1 MRRVIHSIFIACAL
15 LAIYQGDAN
24 TMPEGVESQ
33 QLAEQETSSST
44 TLFEQIS
51 ATRSGVNFVNLLV
64 ADHKL
69 RRLYSSGFACGGIA
83 VGDVNGDG
91 RTDLFL
97 TNGATPNRL
106 YLQSEGLKFKEATK
120 TSRLALGNPWSG
132 GASFA
137 DIDGDGDLDL
147 LLCNYEAPNQLFLNN
162 GSGKFTEEAKQRGLA
177 LSDSSLMGYF
187 CDYDLDG
194 DLDLYVQCNR
204 LYREGGRPQTTF

>member
-1 MRRVIHSIFIACAL
+1 MRRVINSIFIACAL

-33 QLAEQETSSST
+33 QLAEQETSRST

-51 ATRSGVNFVNLLV
+51 PTRSGVNFVNPLV

-120 TSRLALGNPWSG
+120 TSGLALGNPWSG

-147 LLCNYEAPNQLFLNN
+147 LLCNYEAPESVVSQQWKRKIYR
-162 GSGKFTEEAKQRGLA
+162 GSETTWT
-177 LSDSSLMGYF
+177 SS
-187 CDYDLDG
+187 
-194 DLDLYVQCNR
+194 Q
-204 LYREGGRPQTTF
+204 